1 MSRVPLFVML
11 ALLLL
16 VAGPADVSAED
27 APAAQQ
33 VELKY
38 KAYRNWKIE
47 LPATKAQRVGTVLK
61 VAGASAPFAMKL
73 DGEALTVDT
82 DGDGSTD
89 VTIEG
94 DKGFAA
100 FKTAG
105 ESPYRYAL
113 RLVKG
118 QSGWVHIPGSAR
130 VGTIDGIKVQ
140 VIDQDGNGA
149 FNDIGTDAMI
159 VGSSSSAAFLS
170 NVINVAGKLYS
181 VTVAKDGS
189 TLDYTPFTG
198 KTGTL
203 DLLSAHESKTKVIT
217 VLVKSADGKTCF
229 DLARAPEGLTVPAG
243 TYTLVGGRL
252 GLGEARAAFVTG
264 RAKPIAVAADAVAKV
279 AWGGPLRAEYQYGVK
294 ESELVFHPK
303 MMWFYGKAG
312 EQYVGW
318 KPFGKS
324 PVFTLTDKSTREEIA
339 QAIFTGT

>member
-1 MSRVPLFVML
+1 MSRVPLFVSL

-16 VAGPADVSAED
+16 VAGPTDVSAKD
-27 APAAQQ
+27 APAVTQ

-38 KAYRNWKIE
+38 KAYRNWKLE
-47 LPATKAQRVGTVLK
+47 LPETKARRVGTEIA
-61 VAGASAPFAMKL
+61 VAGAKSPFAVKL

-82 DGDGSTD
+82 DGDGTTD

-105 ESPYRYAL
+105 ETPYRYAL
-113 RLVKG
+113 RLIKG

-130 VGTIDGIKVQ
+130 VGSIEGVKVQ

-159 VGSSSSAAFLS
+159 VGSTTSAAFLS
-170 NVINVAGKLYS
+170 SVVNVAGKLYA
-181 VTVAKDGS
+181 VTVAKDG
-189 TLDYTPFTG
+189 TALDYTPFSG

-203 DLLSAHESKTKVIT
+203 DLMSAHESKTKVIT
-217 VLVKSADGKTCF
+217 VLVKSDDGKTCF
-229 DLARAPEGLTVPAG
+229 DLARAPAGLTVPAG

-264 RAKPIAVAADAVAKV
+264 RAKPMAVTADAVTKV
-279 AWGGPLRAEYQYGVK
+279 TWGGPLRAEYQYGVK
-294 ESELVFHPK
+294 ASEIIFHPNL
-303 MMWFYGKAG
+303 MWFYGKAG

-324 PVFTLTDKSTREEIA
+324 PVFTLTDKGTREEIS